1 MLDVSSARTLLRQTR
16 PRRSADGYP
25 SDVRSSVVAL
35 ARTRLAEGERLSVLA
50 RGLELNR
57 GTLQR
62 WLQREDPVRPSFL
75 SVVMETTPQPVTLA
89 GEDGPPQRPTVL
101 ALVSPTGFRLDGLSL
116 DDAIHALRELC

>member
-16 PRRSADGYP
+16 PRRHADGYP
-25 SDVRSSVVAL
+25 LDVRSSVVAL
-35 ARTRLAEGERLSVLA
+35 ARTRLAQGERLSVLA

-57 GTLQR
+57 GTLER
-62 WLQREDPVRPSFL
+62 WLQCEPPVRPSFF
-75 SVVMETTPQPVTLA
+75 SVVVEPTSEPVA
-89 GEDGPPQRPTVL
+89 VVGDDGPPRRPGAL